1 MKIAIMQPYFL
12 PYIGFFQLIHHV
24 DTYVIYDDVQYI
36 KGGFLNRNT
45 YVVNNIKKYINISLS
60 KASPNKMIKEIE
72 VIGVISEVLRKIEYS
87 YIKAPYKNDLQHIC
101 VSLSN
106 CCGSDLG
113 SFNGSIIEAISD
125 YFNLDSKILYSRD
138 LHYDRQLKGED
149 KIIQIVKSLGGQVY
163 LNPIGGSHLYSS
175 KKFREND
182 IDLKFFSPNMFET
195 ESFTVLHDIAHYGY
209 KSVKARLLEGGLI
222 S

>member
-138 LHYDRQLKGED
+138 LHRLIRRQRQMCIRDR
-149 KIIQIVKSLGGQVY
+149 
-163 LNPIGGSHLYSS
+163 
-175 KKFREND
+175 ND